1 MIDNNELNTIVM
13 KKIIVAFCFVTTFF
27 SCQNAVIEKPEK
39 PIDEEVMVDVL
50 YDLSLME
57 AIKSQNISDSDNA
70 INSSQYIYKKY
81 KIDSVQFVQNNK
93 FYASDVDNYKK
104 MFDKVKARLEKE
116 ANKLDT
122 IMKKNGEKSAPN
134 ITSSTLNSDTP
145 QVK

>member
-1 MIDNNELNTIVM
+1 MLSL
-13 KKIIVAFCFVTTFF
+13 CFVMTLFC
-27 SCQNAVIEKPEK
+27 CQNLAIEKPEK
-39 PIDEEVMVDVL
+39 PIDEEMMVDIL

-57 AIKSQNISDSDNA
+57 AIKSQNILNSDNT

-81 KIDSVQFVQNNK
+81 KIDSIQFVQNNK
-93 FYASDVDNYKK
+93 FYASNVDNYKK
-104 MFDKVKARLEKE
+104 MFDKVKGRLENE

-122 IMKKNGEKSAPN
+122 IMKKRGEKLTPS